1 MQRTIPIAFT
11 LEVTTNNFAKNNIPV
26 IFYFNG
32 THADYHKPTDTV
44 EKIRY
49 DLLEQRTRLIFYAA
63 WKLANR
69 NERIV
74 VDKQ

>member
-1 MQRTIPIAFT
+1 M
-11 LEVTTNNFAKNNIPV
+11 

-49 DLLEQRTRLIFYAA
+49 DLLEQRTRLIFYTA